1 MGEFNRSSSDNDN
14 SPAQEGGSIR
24 SECHQPDEYP
34 LYEGSPFST
43 TQGCL
48 VLVMIL
54 QVSANSTVF
63 RSDTVEFLCTLT
75 ILKHTSGYGIQV
87 IYMRPFVTEAMELA
101 TNGLTWQHPETGR
114 TIVSYIT
121 APFHIVYLLA

>member
-1 MGEFNRSSSDNDN
+1 MTSAPPDSAAPMAVPVWMLGGGQACSPSPSSCSESEMGEFNRSSSDNDN

-75 ILKHTSGYGIQV
+75 ILKHTSG
-87 IYMRPFVTEAMELA
+87 
-101 TNGLTWQHPETGR
+101 
-114 TIVSYIT
+114 
-121 APFHIVYLLA
+121 